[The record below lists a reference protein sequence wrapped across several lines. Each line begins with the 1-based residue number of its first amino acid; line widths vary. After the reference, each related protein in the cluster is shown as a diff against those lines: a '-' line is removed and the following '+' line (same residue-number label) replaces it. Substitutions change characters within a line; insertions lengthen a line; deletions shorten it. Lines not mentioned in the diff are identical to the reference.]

1 PRAFFHHSPRFI
13 GKKRGAG
20 APLRRIGPSVCL
32 SFERRAL
39 RSAPARRF
47 LGMGRAFREAKAS
60 PSASSSRR
68 FLVTGG
74 GAPCRPGSAA
84 ASRARGR
91 QSRSH
96 SKTPRE
102 TPLVDQDG
110 GTIRPPKG
118 LGIRNREN
126 FFALKSFRNLS
137 QGALSKQK
145 PRQRRQVYA
154 PCASLAAKAR

>member
-1 PRAFFHHSPRFI
+1 MTSLLQAASILPAPAQFARPGIFPSQPSFPFEA
-13 GKKRGAG
+13 RG
-20 APLRRIGPSVCL
+20 P
-32 SFERRAL
+32 ERRFGANDL
-39 RSAPARRF
+39 SYPPVSGRRTPCGAPARRF

-74 GAPCRPGSAA
+74 GAPCRPGTVLAKHDS
-84 ASRARGR
+84 GR
-91 QSRSH
+91 RSRSH

-118 LGIRNREN
+118 LGIRNREK
-126 FFALKSFRNLS
+126 FFALKSFRNL
-137 QGALSKQK
+137 
-145 PRQRRQVYA
+145 V
-154 PCASLAAKAR
+154 

>member
-1 PRAFFHHSPRFI
+1 MTSLLRAASIVPAPAFFHASGHSSITALASFR
-13 GKKRGAG
+13 KRGGRSA
-20 APLRRIGPSVCL
+20 ATAHRAFRLPLF
-32 SFERRAL
+32 FERRAL

-74 GAPCRPGSAA
+74 GAPCRPGTVLAKHDS
-84 ASRARGR
+84 GR
-91 QSRSH
+91 RSRSH

-118 LGIRNREN
+118 LGIRNREK
-126 FFALKSFRNLS
+126 FFALKSFRNL
-137 QGALSKQK
+137 
-145 PRQRRQVYA
+145 V
-154 PCASLAAKAR
+154 